1 MPHAKSRRFRPFSW
15 LGQAV
20 SVTAT
25 GLRGLGQRVGSS
37 LVAVVGVAGV
47 VLVFVAVLSIAE
59 GFARTLETTG
69 SPDTAI
75 VLRSGS
81 PDEMSSGLSREET
94 RVIAEKPG
102 IRRAAGGPAASAEL
116 FVIVD
121 LPLRATG
128 TLANVPLRGVE
139 PAAFAVRDEVRVV
152 EGRMFETGRN
162 EVIVGSGAAASF
174 AGLEVGNTLT
184 WGENEWRV
192 VGRFDA
198 AGTAPDSEIWTDA
211 RVLQPAYRRGD
222 SFQSVWARLESPEGF
237 DAFAAALEAD
247 PRVNVKAVRETEF
260 YAQQSRLLTGLIRGL
275 GFLIAALMGIG
286 AVFAAVNTLYTA
298 VAARGREIATL
309 RALGFAPGAVV
320 VSVLVEAA
328 LLAAVGGLVGGF
340 LAWAVF
346 DGFHTSTMNWASFA
360 QITFAFAV
368 TPELLAQ
375 GIFYALVIGLVGG
388 LLPALRAARLPVAT
402 ALREG

>member
-1 MPHAKSRRFRPFSW
+1 MARFRPLGW
-15 LGQAV
+15 LAQAAA
-20 SVTAT
+20 VT
-25 GLRGLGQRVGSS
+25 GMSLRGIGQRAGSS
-37 LVAVVGVAGV
+37 LVAVVGVTGV

-59 GFARTLETTG
+59 GFQKTLEATG

-81 PDEMSSGLSREET
+81 PDEMSSGLSREDT
-94 RVIAEKPG
+94 RVIADQPG
-102 IRRAAGGPAASAEL
+102 ILRTADGPAASAEL

-121 LPLRATG
+121 LPLAASG

-139 PAAFAVRDEVRVV
+139 PAAFAVRDDVRLV
-152 EGRMFETGRN
+152 EGRMFEAGRN

-174 AGLEVGNTLT
+174 AGLEVGNELV
-184 WGENEWRV
+184 WGESTWRV

-198 AGTAPDSEIWTDA
+198 GGTAPDSEIWTDA

-222 SFQSVWARLESPEGF
+222 SFQSVWARLESPETF
-237 DAFAAALEAD
+237 DAFAAALDAD
-247 PRVNVKAVRETEF
+247 PRTNVRVVRESEF

-298 VAARGREIATL
+298 VAARSREIATL

-328 LLAAVGGLVGGF
+328 LLALVGGLLGGAV
-340 LAWAVF
+340 AWAVF

-368 TPELLAQ
+368 TPELLVQ
-375 GIFYALVIGLVGG
+375 GISYALVIGLVGG

-402 ALREG
+402 ALREA

>member
-1 MPHAKSRRFRPFSW
+1 MPHFRPFAW
-15 LGQAV
+15 LRQAAAITLT
-20 SVTAT
+20 S
-25 GLRGLGQRVGSS
+25 LRGVGQRLGSS

-59 GFARTLETTG
+59 GFARTLERTG

-81 PDEMSSGLSREET
+81 PDEMSSGLSRDDA

-102 IRRAAGGPAASAEL
+102 ILRTADGPAASAEL

-139 PAAFAVRDEVRVV
+139 PAAFAVRDEVRIV
-152 EGRMFETGRN
+152 EGRGFEPGRT

-174 AGLEVGNTLT
+174 GGLEVGNTLR

-192 VGRFDA
+192 VGRFEA
-198 AGTAPDSEIWTDA
+198 GGTAPDSEIWTDA

-222 SFQSVWARLESPEGF
+222 SFQSVWARLESPEAF

-247 PRVNVKAVRETEF
+247 PRVNVRALRETEF

-275 GFLIAALMGIG
+275 GFLIAGLMGVG

-298 VAARGREIATL
+298 VAARSREIATL

-328 LLAAVGGLVGGF
+328 LLALVGGV
-340 LAWAVF
+340 LGGVIAWAVF
-346 DGFHTSTMNWASFA
+346 DGFHASTMNWASFA

-368 TPELLAQ
+368 TPRLLLQ
-375 GIFYALVIGLVGG
+375 GISYALVIGLLGG

-402 ALREG
+402 ALREA